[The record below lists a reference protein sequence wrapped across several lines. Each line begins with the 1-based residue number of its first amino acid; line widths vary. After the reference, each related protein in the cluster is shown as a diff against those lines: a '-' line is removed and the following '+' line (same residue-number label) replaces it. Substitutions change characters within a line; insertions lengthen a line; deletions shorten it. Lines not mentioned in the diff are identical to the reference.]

1 MKVLCTGYFD
11 TGFTGDNYCD
21 SPTLLAS
28 SARSTRNF
36 GYLDLFQIDD
46 LNTIQLYLRGDY
58 VPLGET
64 MVGQSQFADF
74 NEPSDLDYIVL
85 SYDTTNAHTVFYRV
99 LGYRNIDAGTVEFSV
114 EKDPLLTIGG
124 VGKFDILDGITE
136 RVSLAPSMDINEVPV
151 EEDSLLVTTKPLEI
165 TNPIEAHPFV
175 QGATGS
181 ATIIES
187 ALNLGQMGKN
197 YIDGTQGNAYEYVT
211 TGGDSVVVPQP
222 IYITE
227 NQCTTVQLYTGGTQI
242 KTPGT
247 AYWNLNDAN
256 GYVKK
261 GLEIAN
267 ALGLTSAIVSSYVI
281 PYGYQW
287 SASQDSLGRYSLI
300 TGYFSPIGGS
310 KLENVDNIKY
320 EYPVLD
326 GNTAY
331 TVKNKRVFLGELNK
345 FTIQAVATG
354 EKVEARPE
362 ELMYASD
369 VSGHPSIYCLV
380 DPRSGGKPYY
390 KFRYFRNIDSA
401 SDILNMIQCAVK
413 GMGWQEAPQVYTQK
427 SGSLIDNLNY
437 RMEEDISNYMFE
449 TSQVNTANAVK
460 RTIRDAADILLFGST
475 EEARNILGREYWG
488 RKENQA
494 FLQNASQNVKRDADF
509 NISQK
514 VVAPTMTFP
523 LNETMRDF
531 YGNGCILYRVKPI
544 DADIVRMDRLLTMYG
559 NRYTRALQASD
570 FNSRP
575 NFNYVKASGVK
586 VQYNGANDN
595 SKRFKCSSR
604 LADQVGALLSDGVRI
619 WHKRPNYSYYNQAN

>member
-1 MKVLCTGYFD
+1 MQVLCTGYFD

-21 SPTLLAS
+21 TPALLAS
-28 SARSTRNF
+28 SARSVRNF
-36 GYLDLFQIDD
+36 GYLELFQIDD
-46 LNTIQLYLRGDY
+46 LSTIQLYLRGDY

-64 MVGQSQFADF
+64 IVGQSQFADF

-85 SYDTTNAHTVFYRV
+85 SYDTVNSHTVFYRV
-99 LGYRNIDAGTVEFSV
+99 LGYRNIDAGTVEFSI

-124 VGKFDILDGITE
+124 VGKFNILDGITE
-136 RVSLAPSMDINEVPV
+136 RVSLSPSMAIDEIPV
-151 EEDSLLVTTKPLEI
+151 EDDPLLTTTKPLLI
-165 TNPIEAHPFV
+165 STPQEAHPAH
-175 QGATGS
+175 QGSTGS

-187 ALNLGQMGKN
+187 ALNLGQMGKD
-197 YIDGTQGNAYEYVT
+197 YLDGTSGNAYEYVT

-227 NQCTTVQLYTGGTQI
+227 SQCTVVQLRIGGTQI

-247 AYWNLNDAN
+247 AYWNLNDSN

-261 GLEIAN
+261 GLEVAN

-287 SASQDSLGRYSLI
+287 SASTDSLGRYTLI
-300 TGYFSPIGGS
+300 TGYFDPVGNFSG
-310 KLENVDNIKY
+310 NDIKY
-320 EYPVLD
+320 QYDVYSGANL
-326 GNTAY
+326 Y
-331 TVKNKRVFLGELNK
+331 TVKNKRVLLGELNK
-345 FTIQAVATG
+345 YTVQAVATG

-362 ELMYASD
+362 ELMYANDST
-369 VSGHPSIYCLV
+369 GHPSVYCLV

-401 SDILNMIQCAVK
+401 TDILNMIQCSVK

-437 RMEEDISNYMFE
+437 QVDKDISNYSFGA
-449 TSQVNTANAVK
+449 SQLQHPFKNAINRSMDFWAGIGGAYLDYTPEQQMQRHMGSK
-460 RTIRDAADILLFGST
+460 SMKPFMENAAENIKRDAAFDI
-475 EEARNILGREYWG
+475 A
-488 RKENQA
+488 
-494 FLQNASQNVKRDADF
+494 
-509 NISQK
+509 QK
-514 VVAPTMTFP
+514 VVAPTIAFP

-531 YGNGCILYRVKPI
+531 YGNGCIMYRVRPI
-544 DADIVRMDRLLTMYG
+544 DADIIRQDKLLTMYG
-559 NRYTRALQASD
+559 NRYTRALTASD

-586 VQYNGANDN
+586 VQYSGANDN
-595 SKRFKCSSR
+595 TKRFKCSSR

-619 WHKRPNYSYYNQAN
+619 WHKRPDYSYYNQAN